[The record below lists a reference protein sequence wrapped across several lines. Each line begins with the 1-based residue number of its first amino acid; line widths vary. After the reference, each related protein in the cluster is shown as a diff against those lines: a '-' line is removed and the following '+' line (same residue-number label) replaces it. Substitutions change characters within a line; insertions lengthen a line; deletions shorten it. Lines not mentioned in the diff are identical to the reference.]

1 MWIFL
6 SLLTRPSLTIL
17 SARHPTHLV
26 YQGTA
31 HFEEWDFF
39 DNSIS
44 VEDLDYEEDPT
55 DYEGVI

>member
-1 MWIFL
+1 M
-6 SLLTRPSLTIL
+6 IL
-17 SARHPTHLV
+17 SAKNLTHLA